1 VSSFA
6 LESYSSQGPTFGPGG
21 TCTGGSVKPDIAS
34 YANVS
39 TVSYGAG
46 VFNGTSAAT
55 PHVAGAAALVRQ
67 AYPNYTVAQLQQFL
81 ETNAMDLGTAG
92 KDNLFGAGRL
102 YLGTPAECGN
112 GGGIGPGMPLLLLDD
127 E

>member
-6 LESYSSQGPTFGPGG
+6 LEYYSSQGPTFGPGG
-21 TCTGGSVKPDIAS
+21 TCTGGSTKPDIAS

-39 TVSYGAG
+39 TVSYGTG

-55 PHVAGAAALVRQ
+55 PHVAGAAALARQ
-67 AYPNYTVAQLQQFL
+67 AYPGYTVAQLQQFL
-81 ETNAMDLGTAG
+81 ETNAIDLGSAG

-102 YLGTPAECGN
+102 YLGP
-112 GGGIGPGMPLLLLDD
+112 PGSCVIPFVPGVPILLLD
-127 E
+127 EQ